1 MANWSELSYDLLVTI
16 AKLVTEIED
25 FVIFGVVCKS
35 WRTAAIKEN
44 FDLSSAQLPLL
55 MLAADKDDDYRE
67 FYFLSQK
74 TSPPKGPLRL
84 PAHQGRWRCTVEYVT
99 GILEMTLWSTSS
111 HARIIPPT
119 REYNNHVV
127 IDKVVLSADPS
138 LTSDYVLMISYYNGH
153 VRYLAFW
160 RPGDLVWNKID
171 IKRCGKFQNIH
182 YLKGQFYMITR
193 VGVWVIDVATP
204 SNQEPRLVVE
214 KNNCGLPWPYKKHF
228 YLVEVSGALLLIAR
242 YSSNDKFDRAN
253 FGYKTYAFQVWEL
266 YLIKGE
272 AKRIKLLG
280 DRAILLGYN
289 ASTSI
294 DPSKIKGV
302 KPNHIYFTDL
312 KLGVRYMFAY
322 SLEDGK
328 IQSFVQTHLVDFW

>member
-1 MANWSELSYDLLVTI
+1 MYVIWLFIDL
-16 AKLVTEIED
+16 K
-25 FVIFGVVCKS
+25 
-35 WRTAAIKEN
+35 
-44 FDLSSAQLPLL
+44 
-55 MLAADKDDDYRE
+55 
-67 FYFLSQK
+67 
-74 TSPPKGPLRL
+74 
-84 PAHQGRWRCTVEYVT
+84 
-99 GILEMTLWSTSS
+99 
-111 HARIIPPT
+111 
-119 REYNNHVV
+119 
-127 IDKVVLSADPS
+127 
-138 LTSDYVLMISYYNGH
+138 ISYG
-153 VRYLAFW
+153 
-160 RPGDLVWNKID
+160 
-171 IKRCGKFQNIH
+171 IKLILKDVVNSKNIH

-193 VGVWVIDVATP
+193 VGVWVIDIATP

-266 YLIKGE
+266 DLIKGE

-280 DRAILLGYN
+280 DRAILLWYN

-294 DPSKIKGV
+294 DPSKIIGV

-312 KLGVRYMFAY
+312 KVGVRYKFAY

-328 IQSFVQTHLVDFW
+328 IQSFVQTHLVDPFTHKLRELFLYLEKIDFIVCDVVTKEKFDMSLPQIPLLMLAVNKMMIIENFTPRSYKQLASVG